1 MAKLLRFP
9 CQLWEQAAGKF
20 PSAWELGGSLHPGC
34 YRAILPL
41 SLSVLAPVCHRA
53 FPSILLTNVSIN
65 RISLKSPFL
74 TVMHFLRLWTP
85 QSPQDPASKIPS
97 QHVIP
102 YFHIALVFKYF
113 PFFFF
118 FLFGPRSAADLRAA
132 HRFARASHFH
142 FAWQV
147 FASLCSPA
155 ASDSSSYPERFTR
168 SYWNHQLLCS
178 AMNIRRERTWLGSC
192 SVIAD

>member
-41 SLSVLAPVCHRA
+41 SLSVLAPVHHRA

-102 YFHIALVFKYF
+102 YFHIALVFKYIL
-113 PFFFF
+113 FFFF
-118 FLFGPRSAADLRAA
+118 SFWPSECCRFKSCAPFCKSFSFPLCLTGIRVPLFPS
-132 HRFARASHFH
+132 RFR
-142 FAWQV
+142 
-147 FASLCSPA
+147 
-155 ASDSSSYPERFTR
+155 
-168 SYWNHQLLCS
+168 
-178 AMNIRRERTWLGSC
+178 
-192 SVIAD
+192 